1 MNISKKGIEFIKSFE
16 GFKSYPYH
24 DIGGIPTIGY
34 GTTRMGALPVS
45 MHQHPIDEA
54 EATKILRQDI
64 DATYGAVVDRYVK
77 VDLTQNQFDALV
89 SFTYN
94 LGAHAFFE
102 STLLREI
109 NKGNFK
115 IASFEFVK
123 WNHVHGKEVAGLT
136 RRRKAERDMFLA

>member
-16 GFKSYPYH
+16 GFRAYPYR
-24 DIGGIPTIGY
+24 DLGGIPTIGY
-34 GTTRMGALPVS
+34 GATRMGALPVT
-45 MHQHPIDEA
+45 MHQHPLTEA
-54 EATKILRQDI
+54 EATHLLKQDI

-89 SFTYN
+89 SFAYN
-94 LGAHAFFE
+94 LGTHGFTE

-109 NKGNFK
+109 NKGHFQ

-123 WNHVHGKEVAGLT
+123 WNHVHGVVVEGLT